1 MYYLMSECLS
11 RFNSGNNVLGPH
23 PYSCSQPL
31 LKESNERTFVGEQG
45 QDSWARALKQG
56 EYVLM
61 PHAVMYTLIKAAG
74 S

>member
-1 MYYLMSECLS
+1 MSEYLS
-11 RFNSGNNVLGPH
+11 RFNSGNNVLEPH
-23 PYSCSQPL
+23 SYACSQPL

-74 S
+74 SKI